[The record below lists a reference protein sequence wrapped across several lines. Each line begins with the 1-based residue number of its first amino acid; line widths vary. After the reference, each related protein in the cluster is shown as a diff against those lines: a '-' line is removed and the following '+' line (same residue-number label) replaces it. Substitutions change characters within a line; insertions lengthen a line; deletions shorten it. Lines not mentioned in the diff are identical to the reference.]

1 MMVFT
6 WVSVDVMDFFLLSV
20 GVSERFRMRVLSL
33 TRDRRD
39 VSSRGVD
46 EPGVS
51 THLKHRSYILIKNA
65 LLFIPNN
72 RIFMLCKSRL
82 K

>member
-1 MMVFT
+1 MVFT

-46 EPGVS
+46 EPGE
-51 THLKHRSYILIKNA
+51 KILNKDHTVESGI
-65 LLFIPNN
+65 I
-72 RIFMLCKSRL
+72 M
-82 K
+82 